1 MTHFAGVLHRQVQ
14 ALRDALRRQQE
25 LRCREIIAGA
35 EREAAQAIR
44 DSRGKLRERQLKAV
58 REERQRR
65 AHELQTAGSRIETRK
80 RRRAFAQHER
90 ILQSAWP
97 LLIDALAERWSN
109 AEQRLAWCDM
119 IVSEAAATLT
129 GSDWVIEH
137 PQDWTRKD
145 RDELVQRM
153 QQIGIAVPK
162 FVACETITSGL
173 RIRTGTACLD
183 GTPDGLLSLRG
194 DVDALLLAS
203 WERLREGHRG

>member
-1 MTHFAGVLHRQVQ
+1 MTHFAGVLNHQVQ
-14 ALRDALRRQQE
+14 TLKDALRRQQE

-35 EREAAQAIR
+35 ERDSEQAIR

-65 AHELQTAGSRIETRK
+65 EHELQTARSRVETLK
-80 RRRAFAQHER
+80 RRRAFARHER

-97 LLIDALAERWSN
+97 LLVQALEERWSN

-119 IVSEAAATLT
+119 IVSEAAATLM

-137 PQDWTRKD
+137 PPDWTRED

-153 QQIGIAVPK
+153 QRLGIAVPK
-162 FVACETITSGL
+162 FVACANMTSGL

-183 GTPDGLLSLRG
+183 GTLDGLLNARR
-194 DVDALLLAS
+194 DVEALLLAS